1 MLILIVDDEVQ
12 VARSIERLLHR
23 HGYDVRTARSGPEA
37 LRLLDGIDLLLTDIG
52 MPGMSGLELVA
63 EVKRLHP
70 AVRCCVMSGDAGAE
84 GMESAS
90 PLVDG
95 RIGKPFTHQAL
106 LALVRGD
113 GGLRDGAEP

>member
-12 VARSIERLLHR
+12 VARSIERILR
-23 HGYDVRTARSGPEA
+23 GHGHDVRTARSGPEA
-37 LRLLDGIDLLLTDIG
+37 LRLLDGIALLLTDIQ
-52 MPGMSGLELVA
+52 MAGMSGLELVA

-70 AVRCCVMSGDAGAE
+70 ALRCCVMSADAGAE
-84 GMESAS
+84 GMESTS
-90 PLVDG
+90 PLVDA

-113 GGLRDGAEP
+113 GGSRDGAVP